1 MARVKHAVSS
11 RRRHKRMLKSAKGY
25 WGKRSKLYRR
35 AKETRRKAMAYAYRD
50 RKQKKRN
57 FRAIWITRINAACR
71 ANGLSYSRF
80 IEGLKK
86 SQVLLDRKALAELAL
101 RDEAAFQ
108 QLIEVSKGAQ
118 GAAAA

>member
-50 RKQKKRN
+50 RKQRKRN
-57 FRAIWITRINAACR
+57 FRVLWIARINAACR
-71 ANGLSYSRF
+71 GAGLSYSRF
-80 IEGLKK
+80 IAGLKK
-86 SQVLLDRKALAELAL
+86 SQVTLDRKSLAELAV
-101 RDEAAFQ
+101 RDQAAFQ
-108 QLIEVSKGAQ
+108 QLVEVAKGAV
-118 GAAAA
+118 AA

>member
-50 RKQKKRN
+50 RKARKRD
-57 FRAIWITRINAACR
+57 FRRLWIARINAACR
-71 ANGLSYSRF
+71 AGGLSYSRF
-80 IEGLKK
+80 IDGLKK
-86 SQVLLDRKALAELAL
+86 SQVTLDRKALAELAL
-101 RDEAAFQ
+101 RDQAAFQ
-108 QLIEVSKGAQ
+108 QLIEVSKGAV
-118 GAAAA
+118 AA